1 MVLQKSALAAPR
13 FERHS
18 EVMINENSFAYPPDL
33 AQVTWNAISARSSR
47 GALPLPRLEN
57 LHTLLGTAFV
67 ASFERDELRRVR
79 FRMAFAASARELE
92 EDLIGSQSLPFAD
105 ARPFSVEELRKL
117 APTVEFST
125 SALLV
130 SELEDGE
137 LAVVGIIHTG
147 SRWLRSVQG
156 GRDDPESS
164 TSAGFVI
171 HVLGPGHLEVRLG
184 ADPVARL
191 RRGQIVTQQ
200 LDVFRSSWL
209 SARFAHVRAELLRMH
224 EEKIHSDQL
233 TSTMPVDPKLFGK
246 LSQQMVKRSIAGI
259 QRAEHGGL
267 LLIVPQKK
275 EAVFSAPNLDLSIR
289 NRILDTPARH
299 RHRALMLGAAELL
312 AALAGNV
319 ETHLVGWEEYI
330 RITDPR
336 LDALDEALFQEA
348 YSIAGLA
355 AMDGAV
361 VLNDR
366 FEVLG
371 FGAEIQCV
379 DVHIPYIVRAL
390 NEEGTLV
397 TRESLDGVGTRH
409 RAAYRFVTKHP
420 DTLAVV
426 VSQDG
431 GVRFVIC
438 VEGQLTCF
446 EHDAGMVAELGR

>member
-1 MVLQKSALAAPR
+1 MVT
-13 FERHS
+13 EHT
-18 EVMINENSFAYPPDL
+18 FAYPPDL
-33 AQVTWNAISARSSR
+33 ARVTWNIISSR
-47 GALPLPRLEN
+47 EKGTTPLPRFEN
-57 LHTLLGTAFV
+57 LQALLATAFI

-79 FRMAFAASARELE
+79 FRMAFTASTRELD
-92 EDLIGSQSLPFAD
+92 EDLIGSQTLPFAD
-105 ARPFSVEELRKL
+105 ARPFSVDEIRKL

-137 LAVVGIIHTG
+137 LAIVGIIHTG

-156 GRDDPESS
+156 GRDDPETAS
-164 TSAGFVI
+164 SAGLVI
-171 HVLGPGHLEVRLG
+171 HVLGAGHLEVRLG

-209 SARFAHVRAELLRMH
+209 SAKFAHVRAELLRAH
-224 EEKIHSDQL
+224 EERIHGEQQL
-233 TSTMPVDPKLFGK
+233 STMPVDPKLFGK

-267 LLIVPQKK
+267 VLIVPQRK
-275 EAVFSAPNLDLSIR
+275 EAVFSAPNLDLSMR
-289 NRILDTPARH
+289 NRVLDTPTRR
-299 RHRALMLGAAELL
+299 RHRALMLRAAELL

-319 ETHLVGWEEYI
+319 ETHLVGWEEYTS
-330 RITDPR
+330 ITDPR
-336 LDALDEALFQEA
+336 LDTLDEALFQEA
-348 YSIAGLA
+348 YLIAGLA

-431 GVRFVIC
+431 GVRFVIS